1 MRATLKLKLAPTPE
15 AAAAL
20 AETLTHYTACFNA
33 VCAYGWQQG
42 ERNSVRLHR
51 ATYAPLRAEHP
62 SLPAQ
67 LVCAARVKA
76 TETLRSVEAR
86 RKRGKKVSCPR
97 SGGCA
102 IRYDARSYWVKL
114 SEGQASLA
122 TTGGRKLIVFRLP
135 DYYRRYLD
143 WAVTSADLCQDAGQ
157 FFLHVVVEAE
167 APAVSPT
174 ETVVGCDLGVR
185 RVAVT
190 STPQFFSSGPLH
202 QKARQFEHLKGC
214 LQRKG
219 TRSAKRHLKKM
230 RRAWSR
236 FMRSANH
243 LIANSI
249 LAGLSPGDT
258 LVLEELTGIRDRCR
272 HRKGQRG
279 LFHRWSFFQLR
290 SFLAYKAE
298 QQAIRVLAVDP
309 RNTSRTCPRCCHCD
323 KANRKQQSV
332 FRCQSCGYTANADF
346 VAAANLRQ
354 KGIALL
360 ARPLSDGPSCQ
371 PPVSLSGIGTGLGA
385 SPQPSG
391 GGI

>member
-1 MRATLKLKLAPTPE
+1 MRATLKLKLTPE
-15 AAAAL
+15 PAVAAVL
-20 AETLTHYTACFNA
+20 AETVTASTSCFNA

-51 ATYAPLRAEHP
+51 ATYARLRAEHP
-62 SLPAQ
+62 ALPAQ

-86 RKRGKKVSCPR
+86 RQRGKKVSCPR
-97 SGGCA
+97 SARCV

-122 TTGGRKLIVFRLP
+122 TTGGRKLVSFRLS

-143 WAVTSADLCQDAGQ
+143 WTVTAADLCWDGKQ
-157 FFLHVVVEAE
+157 FFLHVVVEAA
-167 APAVSPT
+167 APTTAPT
-174 ETVVGCDLGVR
+174 EKVVGCDLGVR

-190 STPQFFSSGPLH
+190 STAQFFSSGPLH
-202 QKARQFEHLKGC
+202 QQARHFAHLKGC

-219 TRSAKRHLKKM
+219 TRSAKRHLKKR

-243 LIANSI
+243 RIANAI
-249 LAGLSPGDT
+249 LAGLAPGDT

-279 LFHRWSFFQLR
+279 LFHRWSFYQLR

-298 QQAIRVLAVDP
+298 QRGIRVLAVDP
-309 RNTSRTCPRCCHCD
+309 RNTSRTCPRCSHCA

-332 FRCQSCGYTANADF
+332 FCCQSCGYTANADY
-346 VAAANLRQ
+346 VAANNLCQ
-354 KGIALL
+354 KGRSLL

-371 PPVSLSGIGTGLGA
+371 PPVSLFGAGTGLGA

>member
-1 MRATLKLKLAPTPE
+1 MQTERGPIGQDGCDGSIPSNQIASDSLGASKRAGRVSRFGRLASISSRLSKVIGSLTRQLFAIVPMSLPIVPSQHIPQE
-15 AAAAL
+15 RVLFHDNRAAL
-20 AETLTHYTACFNA
+20 IFPLYVA
-33 VCAYGWQQG
+33 VPVPGARFYQG
-42 ERNSVRLHR
+42 
-51 ATYAPLRAEHP
+51 HP
-62 SLPAQ
+62 
-67 LVCAARVKA
+67 
-76 TETLRSVEAR
+76 
-86 RKRGKKVSCPR
+86 
-97 SGGCA
+97 
-102 IRYDARSYWVKL
+102 
-114 SEGQASLA
+114 GQA
-122 TTGGRKLIVFRLP
+122 G
-135 DYYRRYLD
+135 
-143 WAVTSADLCQDAGQ
+143 
-157 FFLHVVVEAE
+157 
-167 APAVSPT
+167 
-174 ETVVGCDLGVR
+174 
-185 RVAVT
+185 
-190 STPQFFSSGPLH
+190 
-202 QKARQFEHLKGC
+202 

-230 RRAWSR
+230 RRSWSR

-249 LAGLSPGDT
+249 LAGLAPGDT

-298 QQAIRVLAVDP
+298 QRGIQVLAVDP

-323 KANRKQQSV
+323 KANRKQQSM
-332 FRCQSCGYTANADF
+332 FCCQSCGYTANADY
-346 VAAANLRQ
+346 VAATNLRQ

-371 PPVSLSGIGTGLGA
+371 PPVSLFGTGTGLGA

>member
-15 AAAAL
+15 VAAVL
-20 AETLTHYTACFNA
+20 SETLTAYTTCFNS
-33 VCAYGWQQG
+33 VCSYGWQHG
-42 ERNSVRLHR
+42 ERNSVRLHQ
-51 ATYAPLRAEHP
+51 ATYATLRAEQP
-62 SLPAQ
+62 SLPSQ

-86 RKRGKKVSCPR
+86 RKRGKKVSCPQ
-97 SGGCA
+97 SANCP

-122 TTGGRKLIVFRLP
+122 TTNGRKLISFRLP
-135 DYYRRYLD
+135 DYYRRYLG
-143 WAVTSADLCQDAGQ
+143 WTVTSADLCQDGGQ

-167 APAVSPT
+167 APVVEPT

-190 STPQFFSSGPLH
+190 STAKFFSSGPLH
-202 QKARQFEHLKGC
+202 QKARHFEHLKGC

-249 LAGLSPGDT
+249 LAGLAPGDT

-279 LFHRWSFFQLR
+279 LFHRWSFHQLR

-298 QQAIRVLAVDP
+298 QRGIRVLAVDP
-309 RNTSRTCPRCCHCD
+309 RNTSRTCPRCSHCD

-332 FRCQSCGYTANADF
+332 FCCQSCGYTANADF
-346 VAAANLRQ
+346 VAATNLRQ

-371 PPVSLSGIGTGLGA
+371 PPVSLFGTGTGLGA